1 MNWSEY
7 RGGLRENG
15 SEPIELTVRIF
26 DKVIKVQKVFSIE
39 NHMGDPRWEARGLI
53 DGAISLRQANT
64 DRAVF
69 MPNK

>member
-15 SEPIELTVRIF
+15 SEPIELPVRIF

-39 NHMGDPRWEARGLI
+39 NHMGDPRWEVIRSVENA
-53 DGAISLRQANT
+53 
-64 DRAVF
+64 
-69 MPNK
+69 